1 MPVTSVW
8 TVALYLMCLLPE
20 KMVSNCLKC
29 TMVSTSMN
37 QSCEKIQSLS
47 EQSFKKGRGA
57 SCADLRFSTHN
68 DKSSDIILHLHDK
81 DTE

>member
-29 TMVSTSMN
+29 TMVSTSMD

-47 EQSFKKGRGA
+47 EQSFKKGRGI
-57 SCADLRFSTHN
+57 SCADLRFSTHHE
-68 DKSSDIILHLHDK
+68 KSSDITLHLQIK